1 MDALYIKLTLIEFVY
16 IKFEPLI
23 SNLMCTLG
31 DCLRFKLN
39 WFDLENQFELV

>member
-31 DCLRFKLN
+31 VVLKSFMTVLDLN
-39 WFDLENQFELV
+39 